1 MLGDEMSRTRV
12 TENDVLRLI
21 VQRRLR
27 ALPEGPL
34 EIQSHDLTLA
44 LGRDV
49 VDFWLGLHRRD
60 WIWTDLQARSAPAAP
75 LHRAFARL
83 AYEGAWATPAG
94 YLRHRRNVARLES
107 TLPPASPTTAQERAL
122 FLRTDH
128 VFGVVAGGSVG
139 HLAGVI
145 RGFRRDGVD
154 VQVVSTDYLVDVP

>member
-60 WIWTDLQARSAPAAP
+60 WVWTDVQGRSRSEERRVGKECRTRWLRAP
-75 LHRAFARL
+75 LRKARRK
-83 AYEGAWATPAG
+83 GAP
-94 YLRHRRNVARLES
+94 
-107 TLPPASPTTAQERAL
+107 
-122 FLRTDH
+122 
-128 VFGVVAGGSVG
+128 
-139 HLAGVI
+139 
-145 RGFRRDGVD
+145 
-154 VQVVSTDYLVDVP
+154 